1 MKKDN
6 YFIGWITLIF
16 LLTIFFI
23 NLFSPS
29 ITFSN
34 EENRTLAK
42 KPKLNLDNVLN
53 GSYSSSYNSYLED
66 QFFNRSMWKSIKT
79 NFEKQIGL
87 KKIDNIY
94 FGKNDRLIEETVA
107 PSSEFLQRRIDNLE
121 KFLNYYKDINT
132 QFVLV
137 PNKIG
142 IYNDEI
148 YVKNKQRE
156 IYDNFIKSFD
166 EELFKV
172 NCFDILSSHKN
183 EYIYFNTDHHY
194 TSLGARYISE
204 SLYDKKDVSYD
215 KYIVND
221 NFMGTSAKK
230 LAYYNKA
237 DTVELYVPKEEVS
250 YYLTY
255 NNEDKEYTSI
265 YDKSK
270 QYSYNPYEVFF
281 GGNKSIIDIRTASP
295 NEEKLLILKDSY
307 ANSFIPYILS
317 NYREIIVVDPRY
329 YYDDINALIEDKQ
342 ITDIMF
348 YYSMNTFFENTSLDD
363 MIENMK
369 EN

>member
-1 MKKDN
+1 MKKNN
-6 YFIGWITLIF
+6 YFIGYIALIF

-29 ITFSN
+29 LTFST
-34 EENRTLAK
+34 EENRNLAS
-42 KPKLNLDNVLN
+42 KPKLNLDSVLD
-53 GSYSSSYNSYLED
+53 GSYSSSYNKYLED
-66 QFFNRSMWKSIKT
+66 QFFNRTMWKSLKT
-79 NFEKQIGL
+79 NFEKNIGL

-94 FGKNDRLIEETVA
+94 FGKDTRLIEETSI
-107 PSSEFLQRRIDNLE
+107 PSAKFLKRRINNLE
-121 KFLNYYKDINT
+121 KFLDYYKDLNIE
-132 QFVLV
+132 FILV

-148 YVKNKQRE
+148 GVKNRQRE
-156 IYDNFIKSFD
+156 IYDNFIKNFD
-166 EELFKV
+166 QKLFKV

-194 TSLGARYISE
+194 TSLGAKYISE
-204 SLYDKKDVSYD
+204 SLYDKKDISYD

-221 NFMGTSAKK
+221 SFYGTSAKK
-230 LAYYNKA
+230 IAYYNKK
-237 DTVELYVPKEEVS
+237 DTLELYVPKEEVS

-255 NNEDKEYTSI
+255 NNEEKEYTSI

-270 QYSYNPYEVFF
+270 QYSYNPYEIFF
-281 GGNKSIIDIRTASP
+281 GGNKSIIDIRTTSP

-329 YYDDINALIEDKQ
+329 YYDDLNALIEDKQ
-342 ITDIMF
+342 ITNIMF
-348 YYSMNTFFENTSLDD
+348 YYSMNTFFEDTSLDD
-363 MIENMK
+363 MLENIK
-369 EN
+369 EK